1 MYLLNH
7 NKYRTSVQQLGK
19 NNMEFTWNVVQMDR
33 LTSDGFVVTVH
44 YTVNAVDGEF
54 TASTYG
60 TVGYTE
66 EGAFT
71 PYSQLTE
78 AVVVGWV
85 QTSLGKDTVEDS
97 LAAQID
103 AQKNPV
109 SESGLPW

>member
-1 MYLLNH
+1 MIDY
-7 NKYRTSVQQLGK
+7 
-19 NNMEFTWNVVQMDR
+19 TWNVVQMDR
-33 LTSDGFVVTVH
+33 KSADGFVTTVH
-44 YTVNAVDGEF
+44 YTVSAVDGEF
-54 TASTYG
+54 TSSTYG

-85 QTSLGKDTVEDS
+85 QDSLGQATVEES
-97 LAAQID
+97 LATQID

>member
-1 MYLLNH
+1 
-7 NKYRTSVQQLGK
+7 
-19 NNMEFTWNVVQMDR
+19 MEFTWSVVQTDYN
-33 LTSDGFVVTVH
+33 TSDKFITTVH
-44 YTVNAVDGEF
+44 YNVSAVDGEF

-85 QTSLGKDTVEDS
+85 QTSLDKDTVEQS
-97 LAAQID
+97 LAAQIE
-103 AQKNPV
+103 AQRNPV
-109 SESGLPW
+109 QESGLPWAVTLPAPI

>member
-1 MYLLNH
+1 
-7 NKYRTSVQQLGK
+7 
-19 NNMEFTWNVVQMDR
+19 MEFTWSVVQMDR
-33 LTSDGFVVTVH
+33 KSADGFVTTVH
-44 YTVNAVDGEF
+44 YNVSAVDGEF

-60 TVGYTE
+60 TVGFAE

-85 QTSLGKDTVEDS
+85 KDSLGEATVEEA
-97 LAAQID
+97 LAAQIE

>member
-1 MYLLNH
+1 MN
-7 NKYRTSVQQLGK
+7 
-19 NNMEFTWNVVQMDR
+19 FTWNVVQMDR

-44 YTVNAVDGEF
+44 YTVNAVDGDF

-66 EGAFT
+66 ESSFT
-71 PYSQLTE
+71 PFADLTQ

-85 QTSLGKDTVEDS
+85 QESLGKDTVEAG
-97 LAAQID
+97 LTAQID

-109 SESGLPW
+109 QESGLPWATA

>member
-1 MYLLNH
+1 MNY
-7 NKYRTSVQQLGK
+7 Q
-19 NNMEFTWNVVQMDR
+19 WNVVQMDR

-44 YTVNAVDGEF
+44 YNVSAVDGEY

-85 QTSLGKDTVEDS
+85 KDSLGEDTVEQS
-97 LAAQID
+97 LTAQID
-103 AQKNPV
+103 ALKNPV